1 MARPR
6 QPYDTSSIQL
16 TGWRKQPVGDLP
28 LYQAKTIAWLP
39 RIVQGCTTRRGGVS
53 QAPYDTLNLGAHVGD
68 APDSVLANRQRVWSD
83 LGFEEGQ
90 IALAE
95 QVHGDKVAVVRT
107 GTGQI
112 PVPGADALVTDVPDL
127 LLMLFFA
134 DCVPV
139 YIVDPVRKAV
149 GLAHAGWRGA
159 EANIA
164 AKMVQT
170 MRDEFGCL
178 PASCQAAIG
187 PCIGENSYEVGPEVA
202 DRFRSLPI
210 SRAAN
215 VVLPRN
221 EIASTYSLN
230 LRSVVFLQ
238 LLSAGLKASSIA
250 VCDEDTFRNRRDF
263 FSYRRDGITGR
274 MGAFLGMKEKKT
286 E

>member
-1 MARPR
+1 M
-6 QPYDTSSIQL
+6 
-16 TGWRKQPVGDLP
+16 TGWRKQPIGDLP
-28 LYQAKTIAWLP
+28 LYQAKTISWLP

-68 APDSVLANRQRVWSD
+68 APGSVLANRQRVWSD
-83 LGFEEGQ
+83 LGFTEGQ

-95 QVHGDKVAVVRT
+95 QAHGDKVAVAKA
-107 GTGQI
+107 GTGSV
-112 PVPGADALVTDVPDL
+112 PVPGADALVTNVPDL

-139 YIVDPVRKAV
+139 YIVDPVHKAI
-149 GLAHAGWRGA
+149 GLAHAGWRGT

-164 AKMVQT
+164 GKMVQT
-170 MRDEFGCL
+170 LGDEFGCL
-178 PASCQAAIG
+178 PAACQAAIG
-187 PCIGENSYEVGPEVA
+187 PCISGDSYEVGSDVA
-202 DRFRSLPI
+202 DRFRTLPG

-221 EIASTYSLN
+221 EMTGTYTLN
-230 LRSVVFLQ
+230 LRAVVFLQ
-238 LLSAGLKASSIA
+238 LLSAGLKAESIA

-263 FSYRRDGITGR
+263 FSYRRDGVTGR

>member
-1 MARPR
+1 M
-6 QPYDTSSIQL
+6 
-16 TGWRKQPVGDLP
+16 TGWRKQPIGDLP
-28 LYQAKTIAWLP
+28 LYQARTISWLP
-39 RIVQGCTTRRGGVS
+39 RIVQGCTTRSGGVS

-68 APDSVLANRQRVWSD
+68 TPTLVQANRQRVWSD
-83 LGFEEGQ
+83 LGFDEGEV
-90 IALAE
+90 ALAE
-95 QVHGDKVAVVRT
+95 QVHGEKVAVVRA
-107 GTGQI
+107 GTSSI
-112 PVPGADALVTDVPDL
+112 PMPGVDALVTNVPDL

-139 YIVDPVRKAV
+139 YIVDPVHKAI
-149 GLAHAGWRGA
+149 GLAHAGWRGT

-164 AKMVQT
+164 AKTVQT
-170 MRDEFGCL
+170 LVEEFGCR
-178 PASCQAAIG
+178 PATCLAAIG
-187 PCIGENSYEVGPEVA
+187 PCIGSDSYEVGADVA

-221 EIASTYSLN
+221 EMASTYSLN

-238 LLSAGLKASSIA
+238 LLSAGLKAASIA